1 MQYCAKVS
9 NQPLFIYILLGK
21 WKIVAAIYRNIQI
34 RMEYNIVCTVVINL
48 KISQGHLYSS
58 T

>member
-21 WKIVAAIYRNIQI
+21 WKIVAAIYRNIQTC
-34 RMEYNIVCTVVINL
+34 MEYNIVCTVVINL
-48 KISQGHLYSS
+48 KISQGHRYSS